1 MTVAAR
7 TPDGRCRTVRP
18 ASCTCQ
24 ANAGLVAHGDHAATL
39 DSPNVIRSLACS
51 LLAAAFAAALGACEQ
66 AAAPPTPPISPGT
79 SAAPREVNIIA
90 RDWSFQPATVDVV
103 AGETVLL
110 HVVNGGLDVHEAVIG
125 NDAVQDA
132 WEQAE
137 AAAAVGQA
145 PGPTPRV
152 SLDPSVGGLRIV
164 VGSGQRVD
172 QVWTVPAE
180 EPAGA
185 LVVGCHI
192 PGHWARGMVVP
203 IRFVQPGTLP

>member
-1 MTVAAR
+1 VTLSRTLRHCIGAASI
-7 TPDGRCRTVRP
+7 V
-18 ASCTCQ
+18 
-24 ANAGLVAHGDHAATL
+24 LAA
-39 DSPNVIRSLACS
+39 
-51 LLAAAFAAALGACEQ
+51 LLAGCDQ
-66 AAAPPTPPISPGT
+66 GAAPPTPPISPGT

-125 NDAVQDA
+125 DGTAQDA
-132 WEQAE
+132 WEAAE
-137 AAAAVGQA
+137 SAVAVGQA

-152 SLDPSVGGLRIV
+152 SVDPSVGGLRIV

-172 QVWTVPAE
+172 QVWTVPTE
-180 EPAGA
+180 EPAGG

-203 IRFVQPGTLP
+203 IRFVEPSADR

>member
-1 MTVAAR
+1 MAIT
-7 TPDGRCRTVRP
+7 
-18 ASCTCQ
+18 
-24 ANAGLVAHGDHAATL
+24 LVTL
-39 DSPNVIRSLACS
+39 DSPIVIRSRILAPALAVACAGVA
-51 LLAAAFAAALGACEQ
+51 LAACDPAT
-66 AAAPPTPPISPGT
+66 APPTPPISPGS

-90 RDWSFQPATVDVV
+90 RDWTFQPATVDVV

-110 HVVNGGLDVHEAVIG
+110 HVVNGGLVTHEAVVG
-125 NDAVQDA
+125 DDEVQDA

-137 AAAAVGQA
+137 AAAAVGQK

-172 QVWTVPAE
+172 QLWTVPAE
-180 EPAGA
+180 APPGG

-192 PGHWARGMVVP
+192 PGHWDRGMVVP
-203 IRFVQPGTLP
+203 VRFVRPRDVP